1 MKPITVVLVDDHE
14 VVRRGM
20 KTYLMTE
27 EDIEIV
33 GEASSGNEGARLV
46 LDLNPD
52 VVLMDLIMENG
63 TGIEATEKIIAE
75 NPSCKIIILTSFYDE
90 EQVIPALE
98 AGAFSYMLKTSAAE
112 EIVSAIRKAKRGEN
126 VIEPKAAGAMMNR
139 FRTPNKDAHDELT
152 QRERE
157 VLICIGNGL
166 TNQEIS
172 EELFIG
178 IKTVK
183 THVSNILSK
192 LEVHD
197 RTQAAVYAHRN
208 GLMKKQT

>member
-1 MKPITVVLVDDHE
+1 
-14 VVRRGM
+14 M

-46 LDLNPD
+46 LDLKPD

-98 AGAFSYMLKTSAAE
+98 GGGF
-112 EIVSAIRKAKRGEN
+112 
-126 VIEPKAAGAMMNR
+126 
-139 FRTPNKDAHDELT
+139 
-152 QRERE
+152 
-157 VLICIGNGL
+157 
-166 TNQEIS
+166 
-172 EELFIG
+172 
-178 IKTVK
+178 
-183 THVSNILSK
+183 
-192 LEVHD
+192 
-197 RTQAAVYAHRN
+197 
-208 GLMKKQT
+208 

>member
-1 MKPITVVLVDDHE
+1 MEPITVVLVDDHE

-46 LDLNPD
+46 LDLKPD

-98 AGAFSYMLKTSAAE
+98 AGLLVICLKRPLQKKLSRPFEKRNVEKMLS
-112 EIVSAIRKAKRGEN
+112 N
-126 VIEPKAAGAMMNR
+126 
-139 FRTPNKDAHDELT
+139 
-152 QRERE
+152 QRLQER
-157 VLICIGNGL
+157 
-166 TNQEIS
+166 
-172 EELFIG
+172 
-178 IKTVK
+178 
-183 THVSNILSK
+183 
-192 LEVHD
+192 
-197 RTQAAVYAHRN
+197 
-208 GLMKKQT
+208 

>member
-1 MKPITVVLVDDHE
+1 MEPITVVLVDDHE

-46 LDLNPD
+46 LDLKPD

-98 AGAFSYMLKTSAAE
+98 AGAFSYMLKTSAQKKLSRPFE
-112 EIVSAIRKAKRGEN
+112 KRN
-126 VIEPKAAGAMMNR
+126 VEKMLSN
-139 FRTPNKDAHDELT
+139 
-152 QRERE
+152 QRLQER
-157 VLICIGNGL
+157 
-166 TNQEIS
+166 
-172 EELFIG
+172 
-178 IKTVK
+178 
-183 THVSNILSK
+183 
-192 LEVHD
+192 
-197 RTQAAVYAHRN
+197 
-208 GLMKKQT
+208 